1 MCTINIL
8 HDMSKIDYIQWQPE
22 FLTGIDKIDEGH
34 HHFIKTHN
42 KLVDIIN
49 KNFCAQKLLEILYA
63 LMYYA
68 EHHLIN
74 EEICYQGYDGLS
86 EHKAKHKE
94 FINKINEVRK
104 SMVKEHTP
112 DVCISLQNHMHEWF
126 ELHIIK
132 KDKEAVDYVK
142 KTQR

>member
-1 MCTINIL
+1 
-8 HDMSKIDYIQWQPE
+8 MSEIDYIQWQPE

-49 KNFCAQKLLEILYA
+49 KDICSQKLIEILYA
-63 LMYYA
+63 LMHYA

-86 EHKAKHKE
+86 EHKVKHKE
-94 FINKINEVRK
+94 FINKINDVRK
-104 SMVKEHTP
+104 SLEKEQSP
-112 DVCISLQNHMHEWF
+112 AICEKLQQYMNEWF
-126 ELHIIK
+126 EQHIIK
-132 KDKEAVDYVK
+132 KDKEAVDFVK
-142 KTQR
+142 NNSRK

>member
-1 MCTINIL
+1 MNE
-8 HDMSKIDYIQWQPE
+8 IDYIQWRPE

-49 KNFCAQKLLEILYA
+49 KDLCAKKLLEILYA
-63 LMYYA
+63 IMHYV

-74 EEICYQGYDGLS
+74 EEICYQGYDGFS

-94 FINKINEVRK
+94 FVSKINDVREVMEK
-104 SMVKEHTP
+104 DNDPE
-112 DVCISLQNHMHEWF
+112 VCKKLQTYLHNWF
-126 ELHIIK
+126 MQHIIK
-132 KDKEAVDYVK
+132 KDMEAVEYVK
-142 KTQR
+142 NNPR

>member
-1 MCTINIL
+1 
-8 HDMSKIDYIQWQPE
+8 MSEIDYIQWQPE

-49 KNFCAQKLLEILYA
+49 KDFCAQKLLEILYA
-63 LMYYA
+63 LMHYA

-74 EEICYQGYDGLS
+74 EEICYQGYDGFG

-94 FINKINEVRK
+94 FIDKINDVRK
-104 SMVKEHTP
+104 IMEKEKQP
-112 DVCISLQNHMHEWF
+112 EICVDLQQYMQEWF
-126 ELHIIK
+126 KQHIIK
-132 KDKEAVDYVK
+132 RDMEAVEYVK
-142 KTQR
+142 NNPK

>member
-1 MCTINIL
+1 MNEL
-8 HDMSKIDYIQWQPE
+8 DYIQWQPD

-49 KNFCAQKLLEILYA
+49 RDFCEKKLLEILYA
-63 LMYYA
+63 LMHYA

-74 EEICYQGYDGLS
+74 EEICYQGYEGFA

-94 FINKINEVRK
+94 FISKINDVRVVMEKNQNPEVCLK
-104 SMVKEHTP
+104 
-112 DVCISLQNHMHEWF
+112 LQHYMQDWF
-126 ELHIIK
+126 EHHIIK
-132 KDKEAVDYVK
+132 RDMEAVEFVK
-142 KTQR
+142 NNPK